1 MNEDPV
7 LSTQLFYRPESAL
20 KKESTHLTKSLVQK
34 VKSSVYQKATFKQ
47 WNASRENIFI
57 TYTWNA

>member
-1 MNEDPV
+1 MKDNLLNWTTLNSIMNEDPV

-47 WNASRENIFI
+47 
-57 TYTWNA
+57 